1 MCLLLLSATA
11 HAGTYHGVSFTAD
24 EETAVLAIANQASYE
39 TLHYTHTIF
48 ASKARTMIARRWYS
62 DMAKLAALD
71 KEVDDMDV
79 VLSLL
84 KTGANKK
91 CAVAAPMGGVYDHVS
106 FTDAEAHR
114 ALQAAN
120 LQSYKA
126 LVEVAD
132 VYTYKAKNI
141 FRARPICS
149 MAELSAVQD
158 VTTTPMNLMKTA
170 FTQDSRVCYND
181 DDCVSADRC
190 RGTPFDGILTSGK
203 CLEYATR
210 AGEGTSCTAETL
222 CHPYTGLTCNLLG
235 ATGTCRKEELSGMFT
250 SPAHVATVTIP
261 SGVGASATTFMAV
274 SGLASVPEN
283 IVLLQQTLQAVA
295 NPRSVRITVTDP
307 NGATGDFWKGYK
319 EPTTATQ
326 IPSYGDVTGG
336 ISRDDTVNGKW
347 TVTVTNVDGT
357 SSGSFRF
364 TLELSS
370 RWD

>member
-91 CAVAAPMGGVYDHVS
+91 CAVAAPMGGVYDHVLFS
-106 FTDAEAHR
+106 DAEAHH

-158 VTTTPMNLMKTA
+158 ITTTPMNLMKTA
-170 FTQDSRVCYND
+170 FTQEIRVCYSNE
-181 DDCVSADRC
+181 DCASTDRC

-210 AGEGTSCTAETL
+210 EGEGTTCEAERL
-222 CHPYTGLTCNLLG
+222 CHPYSGLVCSLLG
-235 ATGTCRKEELSGMFT
+235 REGTCRKEELAGTFT

-261 SGVGASATTFMAV
+261 SGVGSSATTFMAV
-274 SGLASVPEN
+274 SGLASVPED
-283 IVLLQQTLQAVA
+283 IVLIQQTLQAVA

-307 NGATGDFWKGYK
+307 NGSTGDFWKGT
-319 EPTTATQ
+319 EELAIRNA
-326 IPSYGDVTGG
+326 IPSYGPVTGG

-347 TVTVTNVDGT
+347 TVTVTNIDGT
-357 SSGSFRF
+357 ASGSFRF
-364 TLELSS
+364 NLYLTS